1 MIERVTRQQA
11 RLEHYE
17 GVRPT
22 TGGETGVAFSTQDP
36 RQTAAEAA
44 AHAPGAAMPEASLQD
59 LLSRQDLDLGFLDPS
74 IFDDE
79 FHTFVWPESGRE

>member
-1 MIERVTRQQA
+1 MIDRVTRQQT
-11 RLEHYE
+11 RLEHHE
-17 GVRPT
+17 NVGPT
-22 TGGETGVAFSTQDP
+22 TGGETGMAFSTQDP
-36 RQTAAEAA
+36 RQMASEAA
-44 AHAPGAAMPEASLQD
+44 VHASGATVPEASLQD